1 MICRRFW
8 HHKEF
13 TGTNNLRGKP
23 AKYISGSLLTRRS
36 KTPKFCYVNSGWD
49 IESGSAHWVE
59 MTCFGRGCS
68 KSHNNKLKTLIFSS
82 INKTELSILL
92 TSFSKEKFL
101 DYDLTQDAV
110 KTLLRSLGPLG
121 EEGFREIDITLI
133 IKAYIPR
140 FGLFRQPQFI
150 D

>member
-1 MICRRFW
+1 M
-8 HHKEF
+8 
-13 TGTNNLRGKP
+13 
-23 AKYISGSLLTRRS
+23 
-36 KTPKFCYVNSGWD
+36 
-49 IESGSAHWVE
+49 
-59 MTCFGRGCS
+59 
-68 KSHNNKLKTLIFSS
+68 
-82 INKTELSILL
+82 SILL
-92 TSFSKEKFL
+92 TSRRRSDRLFSKEKFL

-133 IKAYIPR
+133 IKASSPR